1 MFDLKDALL
10 NPELIEQYKK
20 GFANDV
26 MATAAEPEMDE
37 FTPAQISEAENR
49 ETILDDFNK
58 RNDQDCPTFKAAE
71 YLSEYNVVE
80 KMILEA
86 LPPLLRAMGYEVVKK
101 TDDRTTRKAI
111 VIDDS
116 ISVELA
122 RDGFIIFNQL
132 DELKNSD
139 NAFSK
144 SLMDSFNAILET
156 SSDMSLKESWE
167 ACIWNKGEH
176 FSQYKRLN
184 RLNEGNVLELFCMAM
199 ADHKKRANQHRFNQQ
214 QRLSELDSGS
224 NERKKS
230 LFGGPR

>member
-26 MATAAEPEMDE
+26 MATSAEPEMDE
-37 FTPAQISEAENR
+37 LTPTQISDAVNK

-58 RNDQDCPTFKAAE
+58 RNDQDCLTFKAAE

-111 VIDDS
+111 IIDDS

-122 RDGFIIFNQL
+122 RDGFIIFNRL

-144 SLMDSFNAILET
+144 SLMDSFNA
-156 SSDMSLKESWE
+156 
-167 ACIWNKGEH
+167 
-176 FSQYKRLN
+176 
-184 RLNEGNVLELFCMAM
+184 
-199 ADHKKRANQHRFNQQ
+199 
-214 QRLSELDSGS
+214 
-224 NERKKS
+224 
-230 LFGGPR
+230 